1 MTATAMPH
9 HQSAPNH
16 VGHSRLHLTQRG
28 RLVLLGIPVLLATV
42 ALLSAVLFFSTSA
55 LNNAQATQHSAEGV
69 AAVQV
74 TVSAGDTLWSV
85 ASEAT
90 TGGNVRQTMAQ
101 IAELNDL
108 DSAQL
113 QPGDVLHVPSN

>member
-1 MTATAMPH
+1 MTA
-9 HQSAPNH
+9 SAIAERHSVSSH
-16 VGHSRLHLTQRG
+16 VGQTSLHLTQRG
-28 RLVLLGIPVLLATV
+28 RFIFLGIPVLLAAV
-42 ALLSAVLFFSTSA
+42 AVLAAVLFFATAA
-55 LNNAQATQHSAEGV
+55 LNNAQAAGEPAEGV

-85 ASEAT
+85 ASDAT

-108 DSAQL
+108 DTAEL